1 MNAPAR
7 AKQHAELHPSDNG
20 RPQLTDRFR
29 QKLEQ
34 RGFNLRVLRHFLHGD
49 IAAVAAATGVRLRE
63 VGRIAESFCEL
74 VANADANVAA
84 TGTNEGQAYKR
95 IAAIISVSA
104 HDLMRTAAES
114 GLQLA
119 LEDAIVL
126 VKGRVPAAR
135 AVADDLNLCFY
146 WMAAQREAGLKA
158 DAPLGALQSVMSAAT
173 GKIGGAYCTG
183 GHIH

>member
-34 RGFNLRVLRHFLHGD
+34 LGFKLRVLRLLRHGD

-126 VKGRVPAAR
+126 VKGKGPAAR
-135 AVADDLNLCFY
+135 GVADDPHLCFY
-146 WMAAQREAGLKA
+146 CTAAQHEAGLKA